1 MSLFVPSR
9 RPSRELLDD
18 PRISSDEMLR
28 SLRDLAL
35 VNRRWGSSRALE
47 RHLLAHARRSG
58 SRRISILDVG
68 AGAGD
73 VCRRLSGALERRG
86 IEVVVAALDLQ
97 WRHIAA
103 GRRLNPG
110 GLGAAGV
117 AADAFRLPFGARTF
131 DWVVST
137 LFCHHFSPPENVCLL
152 RELAR
157 VARSGFALL
166 DLRRHVFPLIFVSL
180 AGRALFESRIS
191 VADGE
196 ASVRQAYTLQEADAF
211 AAEAVPGARAKA
223 VFPFRLLIYG
233 PGA

>member
-1 MSLFVPSR
+1 MSLFVPPR

-18 PRISSDEMLR
+18 TRVSSNEMLR

-35 VNRRWGSSRALE
+35 VNRRWGGSRALE

-73 VCRRLSGALERRG
+73 VCRRLSGALGHGG
-86 IEVVVAALDLQ
+86 IEVVAVALDLQ

-103 GRRLNPG
+103 GRRMNPG
-110 GLGAAGV
+110 GLGAGV
-117 AADAFRLPFGARTF
+117 AADGFRLPFGARTF

-137 LFCHHFSPPENVCLL
+137 LFCHHFSPPENVRLL

-166 DLRRHVFPLIFVSL
+166 DLRRHLFPLIFVSL

-211 AAEAVPGARAKA
+211 AAEAVPGARAIP